1 MLEFSLQA
9 FLTLLVVVDPIGLVP
24 IFIALA
30 GGRPRLE
37 QRYLAR
43 KAVIVAGVVMLG
55 FAVLG
60 KPLLEYLGI
69 TLDALRI
76 AGGILLFK
84 IGFDMIFAQL
94 ERETAEEHEEA
105 QTRPDFSVFPLA
117 IPLIAGPGTLAS
129 VLILAGEAQKTPYGF
144 GIVLGMAMV
153 VLVLTYLFLRAA
165 SPLSRLLRRTGINV
179 ITRVLGILLAA
190 LAVQYVAN
198 GVRAFMQA

>member
-30 GGRPRLE
+30 GGRSHLE

-43 KAVIVAGVVMLG
+43 KAVVVAGVVILG

-60 KPLLEYLGI
+60 KPVLEYLGI
-69 TLDALRI
+69 TLGALRI
-76 AGGILLFK
+76 AAGILLFK
-84 IGFDMIFAQL
+84 IGFDMIFAHL
-94 ERETAEEHEEA
+94 ERETPEEYEEA
-105 QTRPDFSVFPLA
+105 QTRLDFSVFPLA

-129 VLILAGEAQKTPYGF
+129 VLILTSEAHKAPYGL
-144 GIVLGMAMV
+144 GIVLGMAGV
-153 VLVLTYLFLRAA
+153 VLLLTYLFLRAA

-179 ITRVLGILLAA
+179 VTRVLGILLAA
-190 LAVQYVAN
+190 LAVQYVVN
-198 GVRAFMQA
+198 GIRALGF

>member
-30 GGRPRLE
+30 GGRSHLE

-43 KAVIVAGVVMLG
+43 KAVVVAGVVMLG

-60 KPLLEYLGI
+60 KPVLEYLGI
-69 TLDALRI
+69 TLGALRI
-76 AGGILLFK
+76 AAGILLFK
-84 IGFDMIFAQL
+84 IGFDMIFAHL
-94 ERETAEEHEEA
+94 ERETREEYEEA
-105 QTRPDFSVFPLA
+105 RTRLDFSVFPLA

-129 VLILAGEAQKTPYGF
+129 MLILTSEAHKAPYGL
-144 GIVLGMAMV
+144 GIVLGMAGV
-153 VLVLTYLFLRAA
+153 VLLLTYLFLQAA

-179 ITRVLGILLAA
+179 VTRVLGILLAA
-190 LAVQYVAN
+190 LAVQYVVN
-198 GVRAFMQA
+198 GIRALGF